1 MAKEIN
7 IFSVSFLDLLSGALG
22 AVIILYIIIPKISA
36 QDEEVLKTIKEMQ
49 VNVEEIDSMMMM
61 LENSVD
67 KELFAELQEKIQNMN
82 KQMIILTGEVK
93 NLQGKVKELRAQLG
107 QCREK
112 LAKLQ
117 SMEKEVKVLR
127 ARIKKLEEEI
137 RQKNEELKSK
147 QEEIKSLQS
156 ENEELRRYKEWMER
170 CGFTPDDDCPPP
182 VNADIG
188 FKFKGKRIVFI
199 LDASG
204 SMLEVS
210 NGKED
215 RLYPVKAAVKMILA
229 VMGSDFSADIVQ
241 FPYFEGSNCS
251 AYRANWRGVQMLTA
265 GSKEDAYRFIYAISS
280 KQGNGT
286 PSEEAILYVL
296 HNYPD
301 ITDIVFISDGTPTVA
316 CDDTNP
322 VPIDPILEKVKRANT
337 GRVRINTIGVG
348 SDFFSNPQSDQVR
361 FMTELAKENDNGFFI
376 GL

>member
-22 AVIILYIIIPKISA
+22 AVIILYIIIPKMTA
-36 QDEEVLKTIKEMQ
+36 QDAEVLETIKEMQ
-49 VNVEEIDSMMMM
+49 VNVEAIDSMMILM
-61 LENSVD
+61 ENSVD
-67 KELFAELQEKIQNMN
+67 KELFADLQEKIQNMN

-93 NLQGKVKELRAQLG
+93 DLQGKVKELQAQLSE
-107 QCREK
+107 CREK

-117 SMEKEVKVLR
+117 SMEREVKLLKTQ
-127 ARIKKLEEEI
+127 IKKLEEEI
-137 RQKNEELKSK
+137 RQKSEELKSK
-147 QEEIKSLQS
+147 QEEISTLQR
-156 ENEELRRYKEWMER
+156 ENEELRKYRQWMER
-170 CGFTPDDDCPPP
+170 CGFTLDDDCPPP

-204 SMLEVS
+204 SMLESS

-241 FPYFEGSNCS
+241 FPYFQGGNCS
-251 AYRANWRGVQMLTA
+251 AYRANWRRVEALTGA
-265 GSKEDAYRFIYAISS
+265 SKEDAYRFIYAISS
-280 KQGNGT
+280 QQGNGT

-296 HNYPD
+296 NNYRD

-322 VPIDPILEKVKRANT
+322 VPIDPILEKVRKANN
-337 GRVRINTIGVG
+337 GRVRINSIGVG

-361 FMTELAKENDNGFFI
+361 FMTELARENDNGFFI

>member
-22 AVIILYIIIPKISA
+22 AVIILYIIIPKMTA
-36 QDEEVLKTIKEMQ
+36 QDAEVLETIKEMQ
-49 VNVEEIDSMMMM
+49 VNVESIDSMMLL

-82 KQMIILTGEVK
+82 RQMIILTGEVK
-93 NLQGKVKELRAQLG
+93 NLQGKVKELQAQLS
-107 QCREK
+107 QCREE

-117 SMEKEVKVLR
+117 SMEREVKVLR
-127 ARIKKLEEEI
+127 DRIKKLEEEI
-137 RQKNEELKSK
+137 RQKNEALKSK
-147 QEEIKSLQS
+147 QEKINSLQS
-156 ENEELRRYKEWMER
+156 ENEALRKYRQWMER
-170 CGFTPDDDCPPP
+170 CGFTPEDDCPPP

-204 SMLEVS
+204 SMLEAS

-229 VMGSDFSADIVQ
+229 VMGSDFAADIVQ
-241 FPYFEGSNCS
+241 FPYFEGGSC
-251 AYRANWRGVQMLTA
+251 AGYRANWRSAEPLT
-265 GSKEDAYRFIYAISS
+265 GSGKEDAFRFIYAINSQ
-280 KQGNGT
+280 QGNGT

-296 HNYPD
+296 NNYPD
-301 ITDIVFISDGTPTVA
+301 ISDIVFISDGTPTMA

-322 VPIDPILEKVKRANT
+322 VPIDPILEKVRRANN

-361 FMTELAKENDNGFFI
+361 FMTELARENDNGFFI